1 MKDIILEH
9 IQAEGPIKEKKL
21 WKQIVKVLSL
31 SETGENGESEI
42 YEQKKT
48 QFKDICQ
55 NLLTEKDILAVAGE
69 YSINKAKKAI
79 PQTNTKRKSA
89 LDSYSATED
98 VPAGKKAKT
107 DEEPEYQYKDLWKN
121 GEQYWKEG
129 KFDPEYLRTNPDR
142 YIGVLLSVVS

>member
-1 MKDIILEH
+1 VIFVSLIKTTSFEFLKFIAGALDVGGHQNTNKGMKDIILEH

-48 QFKDICQ
+48 LFKDICQ

-79 PQTNTKRKSA
+79 PQTNTKRKSSWIIH
-89 LDSYSATED
+89 LY
-98 VPAGKKAKT
+98 
-107 DEEPEYQYKDLWKN
+107 
-121 GEQYWKEG
+121 
-129 KFDPEYLRTNPDR
+129 F
-142 YIGVLLSVVS
+142 SV